1 MPGAAFHDAKN
12 DGFGSAY
19 NAVISTFSDDLPM
32 TLSHGPLGQ
41 SVTYVSQYD
50 PSLLFPIAR
59 AHNRQALN
67 LANGPL
73 PFTGVDLWNAYELS
87 WLDAKGKPRVAM
99 ATFSVPADSPNIIES
114 KSFKLYLNSF
124 NQTRLVNSAA
134 LRGRLERDLS
144 AAAGAPVGLDFI
156 LPQRFGELR
165 MGELD
170 GIYIDKLD
178 IEIDTYEPAPELLR
192 ARPGDVVEETLCSRL
207 LKSNCPVTGQPDWA
221 SVQIRYRG
229 QPIDRESLLRYV
241 ISFRQHAEFH
251 EHCVERIFTDIMQA
265 CAPEQLTV
273 YARYTRRGG
282 LDINPWRSNVET
294 APPADVR
301 TVRQ

>member
-1 MPGAAFHDAKN
+1 MMRKMTGLRAPTMRSSPRFPT
-12 DGFGSAY
+12 
-19 NAVISTFSDDLPM
+19 TFSM

-59 AHNRQALN
+59 AHNREALN
-67 LANGPL
+67 LATGPL
-73 PFTGVDLWNAYELS
+73 PFIGVDLWNAYELS

-192 ARPGDVVEETLCSRL
+192 NRPGDVVEETLCSRL

-294 APPADVR
+294 TPPADVR